1 MAASNYCVFEYM
13 YRDAGNFK
21 AFGELLLE
29 GLLSEAEVVKLRS
42 RFESGEFFIAE
53 QLGIPTLYEQLWK
66 ECDCGP
72 SADMDHVYHE
82 FIQVRS
88 ATEEDLATPKPWGPA
103 AALIAAIENISVW
116 NLSLSR
122 NWNL

>member
-1 MAASNYCVFEYM
+1 M